1 MREKKLIAATA
12 IFLFTGI
19 ANSGFASE
27 AFSMDGTVN
36 NKDNGTM
43 IPLDKMHIIIRS
55 NTEGV
60 ISLKDEANPLH
71 GASGSCSGTMLIVKG
86 QINGGGYCTYKD
98 SDGDSSIV
106 SFTATAVDKAGVNM
120 GDWELVGGTGKYA
133 SASGSG
139 KFSSAP
145 NADRTASVNTISGEF
160 KPN

>member
-1 MREKKLIAATA
+1 MRKKNLTAATA
-12 IFLFTGI
+12 IFIFAGI
-19 ANSGFASE
+19 TNSAYASE
-27 AFSMDGTVN
+27 LFSMDGTVN
-36 NKDNGTM
+36 NKDNGTI
-43 IPLDKMHIIIRS
+43 IPLDEMHIIVKS
-55 NTEGV
+55 STEGT

-71 GASGSCSGTMLIVKG
+71 GASGSCSGTMLIAKG

-98 SDGDSSIV
+98 ADGDSSIV

-133 SASGSG
+133 SANGSG

-160 KPN
+160 MPK